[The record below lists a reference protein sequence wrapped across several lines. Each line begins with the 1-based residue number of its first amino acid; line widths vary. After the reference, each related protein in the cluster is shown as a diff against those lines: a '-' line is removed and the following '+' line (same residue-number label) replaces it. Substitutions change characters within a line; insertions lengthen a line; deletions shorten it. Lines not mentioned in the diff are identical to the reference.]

1 MPPNPLSARRTQEPD
16 PTAPDSACAAYGP
29 AALTAPCGLLRLDAA
44 GRIESANATLCD
56 WIGRPAAEVIGR
68 LDLAGL
74 LSPAGRLFWTTHLV
88 PQLRLNGR
96 LDEVSLSLPDRE
108 GGLRRCLVSARQT
121 EAGGSALALFE
132 AERRHVFEEDQ
143 AREVALAQTRAH
155 WLAQI
160 ERMAEVGAWSWDPA
174 QDRLQ
179 GSDRMFDILG
189 LRPGPADGLDTLL
202 DRLISEP
209 LRGQLRT
216 CLATPETLRQPLDL
230 EAGIRTPDGALRQIR
245 LFCEPLWAR
254 GRVERVQGV
263 VCDITRAQED
273 RQRLWRMAHLDDLT
287 GLANRHYFRSHL
299 RAACA
304 GAEPLALVLIDIEDF
319 GAVNHRF
326 GADRADAMLQEIGGR
341 LAGLLPEGG
350 FAARLVGDE
359 FALLLPATDP
369 DAAARGL
376 GAAVAAALDV
386 PLAVSGGAV
395 RLRAA
400 MGLAA
405 FPEDGR
411 APEALFARAKEA
423 LSEVKRAGG
432 GVDFLRGAMLARVGA
447 RRRAIACV
455 RDAVQEDRIRVWY
468 QPKLRLADGAPDG
481 HEALVRIFD
490 RAGQVSGPADWA
502 EALEDPECATLLD
515 AAVLRRVLADLRR
528 PGSGCGAGPG
538 QGQGPGL
545 GSGHGLGRVAVNVS
559 EHSLRRV
566 DFAAYLLR
574 ALARAGVSPA
584 QIELEIV
591 ETVLVDQRT
600 PELVAG
606 FARLR
611 AAGVRIMLD
620 DFGTGFAS
628 LSHLRDLPID
638 GLKIEKSFVLGL
650 QADPRNAPILRAI
663 VMLAQALGL
672 RTVAEGVESAEVADL
687 LRGLGFET
695 AQGYH
700 FGRPQPLREP
710 LPDPVAEGGAAPL
723 RQGVSD

>member
-1 MPPNPLSARRTQEPD
+1 MCPPPPEPVPVCARPASD
-16 PTAPDSACAAYGP
+16 P
-29 AALTAPCGLLRLDAA
+29 AAQDGAAAREAPCGLLQLDAA
-44 GRIESANATLCD
+44 GRIESANATLYN

-68 LDLAGL
+68 LDLPGL
-74 LSPAGRLFWTTHLV
+74 LSPAGRLFWTTQLL

-96 LDEVSLSLPDRE
+96 LDEASLALPDRR
-108 GGLRRCLVSARQT
+108 GGARRCLVSARQT
-121 EAGGSALALFE
+121 AGGGCALVLFE
-132 AERRHVFEEDQ
+132 AERRHLFEEDQ

-160 ERMAEVGAWSWDPA
+160 ERMAEVGAWCWDPVL
-174 QDRLQ
+174 DRLQ

-189 LRPGPADGLDTLL
+189 LRPGPADRLDTLL
-202 DRLISEP
+202 DRLVSEP
-209 LRGQLRT
+209 LRSQLRA
-216 CLATPETLRQPLDL
+216 CLATPEALHPPLDL
-230 EAGIRTPDGALRQIR
+230 EAAIRTPDGALRQIR
-245 LFCEPLWAR
+245 LFGEALWAR

-273 RQRLWRMAHLDDLT
+273 RQRLWRLAHLDDLT
-287 GLANRHYFRSHL
+287 GLANRHHFRGQL
-299 RAACA
+299 REACA
-304 GAEPLALVLIDIEDF
+304 GAEPLALVLIDIADF
-319 GAVNHRF
+319 GAVNHRL
-326 GADRADAMLQEIGGR
+326 GADRADAILQEIGGR
-341 LAGLLPEGG
+341 LAALLPGAG
-350 FAARLVGDE
+350 VAARLVGDE
-359 FALLLPATDP
+359 FALLLPAADP

-376 GAAVAAALDV
+376 AAAAAAALEL
-386 PLAVSGGAV
+386 PLAGVGGTV

-411 APEALFARAKEA
+411 APEALFARAKAA

-432 GVDFLRGAMLARVGA
+432 GADFLRGAMLARVDA
-447 RRRAIACV
+447 RRRAIGCV

-490 RAGQVSGPADWA
+490 RAGQVSGPGDWA
-502 EALEDPECATLLD
+502 EALDDPECAALLD

-528 PGSGCGAGPG
+528 AGSGTGTV
-538 QGQGPGL
+538 
-545 GSGHGLGRVAVNVS
+545 LGRVAVNVS
-559 EHSLRRV
+559 EHSLRRG
-566 DFAAYLLR
+566 DFATHLLR
-574 ALARAGVSPA
+574 ALARAGVAPA
-584 QIELEIV
+584 QLELEIV

-611 AAGVRIMLD
+611 AAGLRITLD

-650 QADPRNAPILRAI
+650 QADARNAPILRAI

-672 RTVAEGVESAEVADL
+672 HTVAEGVESAEVADL
-687 LRGLGFET
+687 LRELGFEA

-700 FGRPQPLREP
+700 FGRPQPLPEP
-710 LPDPVAEGGAAPL
+710 QPAPQPEPAAAVC
-723 RQGVSD
+723 QSVSD

>member
-1 MPPNPLSARRTQEPD
+1 MSPPTPPISLSARGTQEPD
-16 PTAPDSACAAYGP
+16 LAAPDADHG
-29 AALTAPCGLLRLDAA
+29 AALRAAPCGLLQLDAA

-68 LDLAGL
+68 LDLAAL
-74 LSPAGRLFWTTHLV
+74 LSPAGRLFWTTHLL

-96 LDEVSLSLPDRE
+96 LDEASLSLPDRR
-108 GGLRRCLVSARQT
+108 GGARRCLLSARRNPD
-121 EAGGSALALFE
+121 GGSVLVLFE
-132 AERRHVFEEDQ
+132 AERRHLFEEDQ

-155 WLAQI
+155 WLTQI
-160 ERMAEVGAWSWDPA
+160 ERMAEVGAWCWDPA

-189 LRPGPADGLDTLL
+189 LRPGPADGLDALL
-202 DRLISEP
+202 DRLVSEP
-209 LRGQLRT
+209 LRRQLRASLT
-216 CLATPETLRQPLDL
+216 APGGLHPPLDL
-230 EAGIRTPDGALRQIR
+230 EAAIRTPAGALRQIR
-245 LFCEPLWAR
+245 LSCEALWAK

-263 VCDITRAQED
+263 ICDITRAQED
-273 RQRLWRMAHLDDLT
+273 RQRLWRMAHVDDLT
-287 GLANRHYFRSHL
+287 GLANRHHFRSRL
-299 RAACA
+299 RDACA
-304 GAEPLALVLIDIEDF
+304 AADPLALVVIDIADF

-326 GADRADAMLQEIGGR
+326 GADRADAMLREIGGR
-341 LAGLLPEGG
+341 LASLLPGDG

-359 FALLLPATDP
+359 FALLLPAADP

-376 GAAVAAALDV
+376 AAAAAAALEA
-386 PLAVSGGAV
+386 PLAGFGGTV

-423 LSEVKRAGG
+423 LSEIKRAGG
-432 GVDFLRGAMLARVGA
+432 GADFLRGAMLARVGA
-447 RRRAIACV
+447 RRRAIGCV

-490 RAGQVSGPADWA
+490 RAGQISGPGDWA
-502 EALEDPECATLLD
+502 EALDDPECAALLD

-528 PGSGCGAGPG
+528 PEPGMGP
-538 QGQGPGL
+538 
-545 GSGHGLGRVAVNVS
+545 GLGRVAVNVS
-559 EHSLRRV
+559 EHSLRRG
-566 DFAAYLLR
+566 DFATHLLR
-574 ALARAGVSPA
+574 ALARAGVAAA

-606 FARLR
+606 FERLR
-611 AAGVRIMLD
+611 AAGIRITLD

-650 QADPRNAPILRAI
+650 QADARNAPILRAI

-672 RTVAEGVESAEVADL
+672 HTVAEGVESAEVADL
-687 LRGLGFET
+687 LRDLGCQT

-700 FGRPQPLREP
+700 FGRPQPLPELAPELGPDLGPEQAP
-710 LPDPVAEGGAAPL
+710 LPLPVPVATGLPQ
-723 RQGVSD
+723 RVPD

>member
-1 MPPNPLSARRTQEPD
+1 MPTPD
-16 PTAPDSACAAYGP
+16 LAAPDLAARDLATQDG
-29 AALTAPCGLLRLDAA
+29 AAARAAPCGLLQLDPA

-74 LSPAGRLFWTTHLV
+74 LSPAGRLFWTTHLA

-96 LDEVSLSLPDRE
+96 LDEVSLALPDRC
-108 GGLRRCLVSARQT
+108 GGTRRCLVSARQT
-121 EAGGSALALFE
+121 AGGGCALVLFE

-143 AREVALAQTRAH
+143 AREVAQAQTRAH

-202 DRLISEP
+202 DRLTSEP
-209 LRGQLRT
+209 LRGQLRA
-216 CLATPETLRQPLDL
+216 CLAAPEALRQPLDL

-263 VCDITRAQED
+263 VCDITRAHDD
-273 RQRLWRMAHLDDLT
+273 RQRLWRMAHVDDLT
-287 GLANRHYFRSHL
+287 GLANRHHFRSHL

-304 GAEPLALVLIDIEDF
+304 AAAPLALVLIDIADF

-341 LAGLLPEGG
+341 LAALLPEEG

-359 FALLLPATDP
+359 FALLLPAADP

-376 GAAVAAALDV
+376 AAAASAALDA
-386 PLAVSGGAV
+386 PLAGVGGAV

-405 FPEDGR
+405 FPEDGP

-432 GVDFLRGAMLARVGA
+432 GADFLRGAMLARVGA
-447 RRRAIACV
+447 RHRAIGCV

-490 RAGQVSGPADWA
+490 RAGQISGPGDWA
-502 EALEDPECATLLD
+502 EALDDPECAALLD

-528 PGSGCGAGPG
+528 AGSGT
-538 QGQGPGL
+538 GL
-545 GSGHGLGRVAVNVS
+545 GLGRVAVNVS
-559 EHSLRRV
+559 EHSLRRG
-566 DFAAYLLR
+566 DFATHLLR
-574 ALARAGVSPA
+574 ALARAGVAPT
-584 QIELEIV
+584 QLELEIV

-611 AAGVRIMLD
+611 AAGLRIMLD

-650 QADPRNAPILRAI
+650 QADARNAPILRAI

-672 RTVAEGVESAEVADL
+672 RTVAEGVESAEAADL
-687 LRGLGFET
+687 LRELGFET

-700 FGRPQPLREP
+700 FGRPQPLPEP
-710 LPDPVAEGGAAPL
+710 LPDPVAEVVAAPL